1 MCQNIYVLVIHVHV
15 DDYIYILIIKNCYR
29 EARENKSNMY
39 MSVINDHAVIEN
51 YEGIEGYEVL

>member
-51 YEGIEGYEVL
+51 YEGIED